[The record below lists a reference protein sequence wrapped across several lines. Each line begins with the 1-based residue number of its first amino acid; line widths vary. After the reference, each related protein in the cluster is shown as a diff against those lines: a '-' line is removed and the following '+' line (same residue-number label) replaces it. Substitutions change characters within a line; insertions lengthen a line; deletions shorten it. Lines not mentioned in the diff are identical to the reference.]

1 MTFSPTTVEV
11 DKQLT
16 KTDRENM
23 ATKQMT
29 RADDEAH
36 DDQADGDEAG
46 DEDDDAA
53 GGVGDDNG
61 CAYDDDDNG
70 GV

>member
-1 MTFSPTTVEV
+1 MKS
-11 DKQLT
+11 DLA
-16 KTDRENM
+16 NM

-29 RADDEAH
+29 IADNEAN

-61 CAYDDDDNG
+61 CA
-70 GV
+70 

>member
-1 MTFSPTTVEV
+1 MKS
-11 DKQLT
+11 DLA
-16 KTDRENM
+16 NM

-29 RADDEAH
+29 IAGSEAN

-61 CAYDDDDNG
+61 CA
-70 GV
+70 

>member
-1 MTFSPTTVEV
+1 MKS
-11 DKQLT
+11 DLA
-16 KTDRENM
+16 NM

-29 RADDEAH
+29 IADNEAN
-36 DDQADGDEAG
+36 DDQAHGDEAG

-53 GGVGDDNG
+53 GGVGDDDG

-70 GV
+70 GVR

>member
-1 MTFSPTTVEV
+1 
-11 DKQLT
+11 
-16 KTDRENM
+16 
-23 ATKQMT
+23 MT
-29 RADDEAH
+29 RANDEAN

-61 CAYDDDDNG
+61 CA
-70 GV
+70 